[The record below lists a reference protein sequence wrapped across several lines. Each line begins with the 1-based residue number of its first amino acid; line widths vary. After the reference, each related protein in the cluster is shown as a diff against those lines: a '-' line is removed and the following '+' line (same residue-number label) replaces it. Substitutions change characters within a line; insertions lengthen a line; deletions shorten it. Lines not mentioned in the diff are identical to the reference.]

1 MTPSTAP
8 TPVYNSRFAIGG
20 DIILRAADNVL
31 FSVHKANLSTLS
43 AFFRDMF
50 HVGSPDLSPDSEPIT
65 MSERAIIIELLLQT
79 CYPADDGTPPLDFSM
94 VEDSLLLAVYEA
106 TVKYQMWLAG
116 LALRSFVE

>member
-8 TPVYNSRFAIGG
+8 TPVYNTRFATGG
-20 DIILRAADNVL
+20 DIILRASDNIL

-43 AFFRDMF
+43 AFFRDVF
-50 HVGSPDLSPDSEPIT
+50 HVASPDLSPDDEPIT
-65 MSERAIIIELLLQT
+65 MSERAAVIEVLLQT
-79 CYPADDGTPPLDFSM
+79 CYPADDGTPPLDFAT
-94 VEDSLLLAVYEA
+94 VDNALLLDVYEA